1 MFFAVVDGPPKCLQ
15 GGRKSLVYVRKCRHS
30 RRSNLQDRS
39 ISALRMSKRLQ
50 RDTLL
55 LLRSNRK
62 PGARIWLHMF
72 PPYFCFRFSRYGPRH
87 SVNYRPRDH
96 VWLTIYRSLIEI
108 FTICLQRS
116 IVHRNVY
123 KLTLNPL
130 SISEKCFHHRRSNLR
145 DRSTY
150 DTYRAMDHVWLTI
163 SRPLIALF
171 RIFLQPSIDRQ
182 NVYKVTE
189 NRWSM

>member
-1 MFFAVVDGPPKCLQ
+1 MPPQQKVKLAGSLDFRTC
-15 GGRKSLVYVRKCRHS
+15 RKKTISTPASLRT
-30 RRSNLQDRS
+30 
-39 ISALRMSKRLQ
+39 SKRLQ
-50 RDTLL
+50 IDPLL
-55 LLRSNRK
+55 LLKSNRK
-62 PGARIWLHMF
+62 PGSGNWLHMLS
-72 PPYFCFRFSRYGPRH
+72 PYFCFRFSRYGPRH
-87 SVNYRPRDH
+87 IVNYRPRYH

-130 SISEKCFHHRRSNLR
+130 SISEKCFHHRRSNLW

-150 DTYRAMDHVWLTI
+150 DTYRAMDHIWLTI

-171 RIFLQPSIDRQ
+171 RKFLQPPIIRQ